1 MTSPTHTAA
10 PSRPYRRFVFAG
22 LALSTAAVLAVCNRT
37 PATTSSPS
45 ASAPSTETPSTAASA
60 ASAVGSALANASAAP
75 SAAPAVEPNG
85 PNAELTGEHYALTV
99 ALSAPSAVPG
109 ESALTVE
116 LHGTDGFHM
125 NELYPHALRLSAT
138 NATAPE
144 QVRRAEATEVSQA
157 RAAFRVPVQVTA
169 AGAVVRGTARFA
181 VCSAENCVPMTR
193 DFAVA
198 LR

>member
-1 MTSPTHTAA
+1 MQYSTTSTALA
-10 PSRPYRRFVFAG
+10 LATVFAMG
-22 LALSTAAVLAVCNRT
+22 ACTRTTPTSAPTATSAQGTASAAVAEG
-37 PATTSSPS
+37 
-45 ASAPSTETPSTAASA
+45 SAPS
-60 ASAVGSALANASAAP
+60 AP
-75 SAAPAVEPNG
+75 SATAAAAVPVEPTG
-85 PNAELTGEHYALTV
+85 PSAALTGEHYALTV
-99 ALSAPSAVPG
+99 ALAAPSAVPG

-116 LHGTDGFHM
+116 LRGTDGFHV
-125 NELYPHALRLSAT
+125 NDLYPHGLQLTAT
-138 NATAPE
+138 NATAPA
-144 QVRRAEATEVSQA
+144 QVRRAEATEVTQE

>member
-10 PSRPYRRFVFAG
+10 PSRSYRRFVFTG
-22 LALSTAAVLAVCNRT
+22 LALATAGVLAVCNRT
-37 PATTSSPS
+37 PAVNPSPTASAAPSSEPAPTSAPVAS
-45 ASAPSTETPSTAASA
+45 ASAT
-60 ASAVGSALANASAAP
+60 P
-75 SAAPAVEPNG
+75 SAAPAVEPTG
-85 PNAELTGEHYALTV
+85 PSAELTGEHYALTV

-109 ESALTVE
+109 ESSLTVE

-144 QVRRAEATEVSQA
+144 QVRRAEATEVTQQ